1 MYDYA
6 SYVVCIFSSIL
17 QFYLFLV
24 FLIIIIIIATAFSL
38 RKGINPWTGN

>member
-6 SYVVCIFSSIL
+6 SYVVCMFSSIL

-24 FLIIIIIIATAFSL
+24 FLIIVIIIATAFSFK
-38 RKGINPWTGN
+38 RY